1 MGSLRPLLRVKNVSA
16 MVTDMDAEAAGE
28 ISNTKADEDS
38 QVIGQL
44 GIYLEQQ
51 TRVQNRA
58 RATISVAKTD
68 LSARRGNASSD

>member
-1 MGSLRPLLRVKNVSA
+1 MI
-16 MVTDMDAEAAGE
+16 TDMDAEAAGE

-38 QVIGQL
+38 QVLCQL
-44 GIYLEQQ
+44 GTYLEQQ

-68 LSARRGNASSD
+68 LSAWLGNASSD